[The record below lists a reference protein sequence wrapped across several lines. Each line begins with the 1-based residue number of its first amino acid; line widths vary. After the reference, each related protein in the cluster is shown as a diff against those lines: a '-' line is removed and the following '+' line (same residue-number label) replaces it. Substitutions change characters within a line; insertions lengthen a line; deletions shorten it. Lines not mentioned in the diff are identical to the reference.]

1 MGVSMGEPALPLVY
15 WTVVQM
21 RDVGETPSS
30 SPSPLTIYGGQE
42 RQSQGHKSGRIDHV
56 LHQLHHSGE
65 WVLRLTGATEQS
77 WPWLQG
83 LVVVR
88 CPEGMIIEEPL
99 S

>member
-42 RQSQGHKSGRIDHV
+42 RQSQGHKSGRSDHV
-56 LHQLHHSGE
+56 PYQLQHVGVQSLH
-65 WVLRLTGATEQS
+65 LTWAAG
-77 WPWLQG
+77 
-83 LVVVR
+83 
-88 CPEGMIIEEPL
+88 
-99 S
+99 